1 MAIAE
6 LSIGVVGGT
15 GEQGRGLARR
25 FALAGHRVQIGSRDA
40 NRASE
45 VANELGIANL
55 TGSDNVSV
63 VRNSDV
69 VIIAVPWDGHEVT
82 IKSLVAELSGKIV
95 IDCVNPLGFDAQGA
109 FALKVPEG
117 SATQQAA
124 ALLPES
130 RVVGAFHNVSAVDLL
145 DPEKSKFDIDVLVL
159 GDDRETTDLVQ
170 ELVTQIPGARGVYG
184 GRLRNAHQVEAFTAN
199 IISMNRRYKAHASL
213 KITDI

>member
-1 MAIAE
+1 MSIAD

-45 VANELGIANL
+45 VANELGIATL

-63 VRNSDV
+63 VRSSDV
-69 VIIAVPWDGHEVT
+69 VIIAVPWDGHEAT

-170 ELVTQIPGARGVYG
+170 ELVAQIPGARGVYG

>member
-1 MAIAE
+1 MAIAD

-69 VIIAVPWDGHEVT
+69 VIIAVPWDGHEAT

-170 ELVTQIPGARGVYG
+170 ELVAQIPGARGVYG

>member
-69 VIIAVPWDGHEVT
+69 VIIAVPWDGHEMT

-170 ELVTQIPGARGVYG
+170 ELVAQIPGARGVYG

>member
-1 MAIAE
+1 MSIAE

-95 IDCVNPLGFDAQGA
+95 IDCVNPLGFDTQGA

-170 ELVTQIPGARGVYG
+170 ELVAQIPGARGVYG

>member
-1 MAIAE
+1 MSIAE

-170 ELVTQIPGARGVYG
+170 ELVAQIPGARGVYG

>member
-1 MAIAE
+1 MSKRLVVKVGSSSLTGAAGAELDLQAVDALVDALAFVRSRGDEVLLVSSGAIATG
-6 LSIGVVGGT
+6 LSPLKLKT
-15 GEQGRGLARR
+15 RP
-25 FALAGHRVQIGSRDA
+25 RD
-40 NRASE
+40 
-45 VANELGIANL
+45 L
-55 TGSDNVSV
+55 
-63 VRNSDV
+63 
-69 VIIAVPWDGHEVT
+69 
-82 IKSLVAELSGKIV
+82 
-95 IDCVNPLGFDAQGA
+95 
-109 FALKVPEG
+109 
-117 SATQQAA
+117 ATQQAA

-170 ELVTQIPGARGVYG
+170 ELVAQIPGARGVYG

>member
-1 MAIAE
+1 MSIAE

-145 DPEKSKFDIDVLVL
+145 DPEKSKFDMDVLVL

-170 ELVTQIPGARGVYG
+170 ELVAQIPGARGVYG